1 MTTEPFPLDALNGWD
16 SATLLASYHLDQWNP
31 GASSGGIV
39 WFPDCAVVGAACT
52 LGYVHCDCPFTEITA
67 TTPFFGDGDSLGASG
82 PFFWTTS
89 LELHSETA
97 LRTYAST
104 SFRNLAGFEL
114 INRREREASYW
125 NSTQQWLL
133 PDGMSFTTTTIYT
146 ETTLPGTNATGW
158 NVDVAIR
165 SDGRAICQ
173 YSQTSSVLYENHYKL
188 EPWGRWTARTLV
200 REREKERRNRDT
212 TQTKRKHGPGPR
224 YDPKQD
230 AKIAEAYVA
239 SGARSYS
246 EGVELLRGHFSGL
259 TDDYLSH
266 AVDRHRHRPRR

>member
-1 MTTEPFPLDALNGWD
+1 MTTQPFPLDALSGWD
-16 SATLLASYHLDQWNP
+16 AATLLASHQLDQWNP

-52 LGYVHCDCPFTEITA
+52 LGYVHCDCPFTGVTA

-89 LELHSETA
+89 LEVHSATA
-97 LRTYAST
+97 LTTYAST

-114 INRREREASYW
+114 INRREREASYS

-146 ETTLPGTNATGW
+146 TTTLPGTNATAW

-200 REREKERRNRDT
+200 REREKERRNREAM
-212 TQTKRKHGPGPR
+212 QTRRKRGPGPR
-224 YDPKQD
+224 HDSKREAVIAD
-230 AKIAEAYVA
+230 AYKT
-239 SGARSYS
+239 SGARSCA
-246 EGVELLRGHFSGL
+246 EGARLLKTRFPELTEVELRKLK
-259 TDDYLSH
+259 
-266 AVDRHRHRPRR
+266 DRHRHRK